1 MEAISTK
8 YREHVMKMM
17 AHSRAQ
23 LEVGEHNVYQ
33 EGNDAILPFI
43 DKIVEDYILPGSE
56 VRHFERLEELFAA
69 AQAGEPCLLLLE
81 HYSNFDL
88 PVLHYLLRQR
98 GERGRA
104 IADAIVAIAGIKL
117 NEDSPVVAAFSE
129 AYTRLV
135 IYPSR
140 AIEALKA
147 GKHHDPKTIVAELMK
162 SVTINRQS
170 MRTLADIKTKGKLI
184 LVFPAGTR
192 YRPWDPETGKGVR
205 EIDSYVKSFSKMCLV
220 SINGNI
226 LRISQSKDMTD
237 DLLCKDKVIFDVSE
251 PTSCEDFRSK
261 VKHEHHHLVE
271 DRKQAVADA
280 IMAGLSQ
287 LHGEVEAT
295 LPQEIVGP

>member
-1 MEAISTK
+1 MEAISAK
-8 YREHVMKMM
+8 YREHLMKMM

-33 EGNDAILPFI
+33 EGNAEILPFI
-43 DKIVEDYILPGSE
+43 DQIIEAYLLPGSG
-56 VRHFERLEELFAA
+56 VRHLEHLESLLEAA
-69 AQAGEPCLLLLE
+69 KAGEPCLLLLE
-81 HYSNFDL
+81 HFSNFDL
-88 PVLHYLLRQR
+88 PILHYLLRKE

-104 IADAIVAIAGIKL
+104 VAEALVAIAGIKL
-117 NEDSPVVAAFSE
+117 NEESPVVAAFSE

-140 AIEALKA
+140 SIEALKA
-147 GKHHDPKTIVAELMK
+147 GKHHDPKEIVAELMK

-170 MRTLADIKTKGKLI
+170 MKRLSSLKTEGKLI
-184 LVFPAGTR
+184 LVFPTGTR
-192 YRPWDPETGKGVR
+192 YRPWAPETGRAVR
-205 EIDSYVKSFSKMCLV
+205 EIDSYIKSFSKMCLV

-237 DLLCKDKVIFDVSE
+237 DLLCEDRVIYEASE
-251 PTSCEDFRSK
+251 PISCEEFRGR

-280 IMAGLSQ
+280 IMAGLAR
-287 LHGEVEAT
+287 LHAGVESS
-295 LPQEIVGP
+295 LPPAEA

>member
-1 MEAISTK
+1 MEPISAK

-33 EGNDAILPFI
+33 EGNGAILPFI
-43 DKIVEDYILPGSE
+43 DKIVEDHLLPGSG
-56 VRHFERLEELFAA
+56 VRHLERLEALLAA
-69 AQAGEPCLLLLE
+69 ARAGEPCLLLLE
-81 HYSNFDL
+81 HFSNFDL
-88 PVLHYLLRQR
+88 PVLHYLLRKE

-104 IADAIVAIAGIKL
+104 IAEALVAIAGIKL
-117 NEDSPVVAAFSE
+117 NEDGPVVAAFSE

-140 AIEALKA
+140 SIEALKA

-170 MRTLADIKTKGKLI
+170 MKRLASLKTEGKLV

-226 LRISQSKDMTD
+226 LRLNESKDMTD
-237 DLLCKDKVIFDVSE
+237 DLLCEDRVVYDVSE
-251 PTSCEDFRSK
+251 PLSCEEFRAR
-261 VKHEHHHLVE
+261 VKHEHHHLAE
-271 DRKQAVADA
+271 DKKQAVADA
-280 IMAGLSQ
+280 IMEGLKK
-287 LHGEVEAT
+287 LHGEGAAS
-295 LPQEIVGP
+295 LPPLQA